1 MTTMFLDDPI
11 VAGSTIVQAAHSTQ
25 LRAAIDAVRLLGGLG
40 AATYTGT
47 TPAAVVVIAPAHV
60 EEMRT
65 RLDEARAALSLP
77 TASYSERPLG
87 ALAVVKAVHIND
99 LRGGLK

>member
-1 MTTMFLDDPI
+1 MPML
-11 VAGSTIVQAAHSTQ
+11 AAHAIQ
-25 LRAAIDAVRLLGGLG
+25 LLYGYRRARTLGSLA

-87 ALAVVKAVHIND
+87 TLAVVKAVHIND